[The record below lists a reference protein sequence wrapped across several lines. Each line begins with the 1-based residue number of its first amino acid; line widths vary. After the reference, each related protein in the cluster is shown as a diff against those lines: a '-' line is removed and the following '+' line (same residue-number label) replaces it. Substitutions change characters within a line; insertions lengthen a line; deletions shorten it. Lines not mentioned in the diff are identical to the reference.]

1 MDETQGKEIVGCVCL
16 QIVCVIISFGD
27 NNEAFRLSPPSP
39 HGDHKSKRRPT
50 SDRVDV
56 DTSPAL
62 HTQRI
67 AILYMNDALVLVFNS
82 SRLSLGVI
90 LFCFIFFSV
99 FSSSTGDDK
108 TDESFFLN
116 AFESQPSSLSY
127 SLLSGI
133 STIREFQFRKLL
145 RSAKCI
151 RAIPG
156 RRVRVGVFSL
166 NKSM

>member
-1 MDETQGKEIVGCVCL
+1 
-16 QIVCVIISFGD
+16 
-27 NNEAFRLSPPSP
+27 
-39 HGDHKSKRRPT
+39 
-50 SDRVDV
+50 
-56 DTSPAL
+56 
-62 HTQRI
+62 
-67 AILYMNDALVLVFNS
+67 MNDALVLVFNS
-82 SRLSLGVI
+82 SRLSLGAI

-99 FSSSTGDDK
+99 FSFSTGDDK

-156 RRVRVGVFSL
+156 VDVSASVCFPRTKVCDDDAEIRQML
-166 NKSM
+166 THTHTHMLKSQHTEYCMHSSCIMHICVNVSFVSHKRTDKHRAHTRIVSHKNVSTTTQV